1 MMGRARVA
9 PLKNI
14 TIPRME
20 LTAAMLSVKVDKM
33 LRAELQLLL
42 ENSVFW
48 TDSQAVIKYIA
59 NEHTRFHTFIA
70 NRVSTIRDNTKVS
83 QWKYVETKLNPADD
97 ASRGLSAG
105 RLVDGK
111 RWIQGPTFLLR
122 PMSEWPSATLKSH
135 ALNPDDPEV
144 KVRLVVHNIVLKETE
159 NPTNQLLSY
168 FSCWLKLRKA
178 VAWILKL
185 KGILQSLVK
194 QRKEKESCVNR
205 PYTRSQSKVTHSQ
218 QMGRKAISEQH
229 INIDDLETAEKCI
242 ICFCQRQ
249 IFPEEMTRLEMAPSG
264 VKRSSPLYK
273 LDPVMEDGILRVGG
287 RLDRSAMPQKS
298 KHPIILSKNMHIS
311 SLILRQ
317 IHENVGHNGRNHVLS
332 QLRQKYWITGA
343 NAAVRKIISKCVECR
358 RVRGRPGEQKMA
370 GLPVE
375 RLIPDN
381 PPFTNVGLDYFGPIE
396 VKKAR
401 SLVKRYGVIFTCMSS
416 RAVHLEVAHSLDTDS
431 CINAIRRFISRRG
444 QVEHLRSDNGTNLV
458 GAERELKKALL
469 TLNQHQVK
477 DSLLQHGVKWS
488 FNPPAASHHGG
499 VWERLIRMVR
509 CILCSVLHQ
518 QTLDD
523 EGLCTVFCEV
533 EAILNSRPITTV
545 SADRHDLEALTP
557 NHILLLNTKP
567 ALPPGLFQK
576 SDLYAR
582 RRWKQIQYI
591 AELFWK
597 RWTKEYLP
605 LLQERQKWC
614 AVRRNFQVGDVVMI
628 VDSTAPRGSWLLARI
643 KETIADSKGLVRS
656 VKLQTRT
663 SVLERP
669 ITKICLL
676 LETED

>member
-1 MMGRARVA
+1 
-9 PLKNI
+9 
-14 TIPRME
+14 
-20 LTAAMLSVKVDKM
+20 
-33 LRAELQLLL
+33 
-42 ENSVFW
+42 
-48 TDSQAVIKYIA
+48 
-59 NEHTRFHTFIA
+59 
-70 NRVSTIRDNTKVS
+70 
-83 QWKYVETKLNPADD
+83 
-97 ASRGLSAG
+97 
-105 RLVDGK
+105 
-111 RWIQGPTFLLR
+111 
-122 PMSEWPSATLKSH
+122 
-135 ALNPDDPEV
+135 
-144 KVRLVVHNIVLKETE
+144 
-159 NPTNQLLSY
+159 
-168 FSCWLKLRKA
+168 
-178 VAWILKL
+178 
-185 KGILQSLVK
+185 
-194 QRKEKESCVNR
+194 
-205 PYTRSQSKVTHSQ
+205 
-218 QMGRKAISEQH
+218 
-229 INIDDLETAEKCI
+229 
-242 ICFCQRQ
+242 
-249 IFPEEMTRLEMAPSG
+249 
-264 VKRSSPLYK
+264 
-273 LDPVMEDGILRVGG
+273 
-287 RLDRSAMPQKS
+287 
-298 KHPIILSKNMHIS
+298 
-311 SLILRQ
+311 
-317 IHENVGHNGRNHVLS
+317 
-332 QLRQKYWITGA
+332 
-343 NAAVRKIISKCVECR
+343 
-358 RVRGRPGEQKMA
+358 MA

-416 RAVHLEVAHSLDTDS
+416 RAVLLEVAHSLDTDS

-444 QVEHLRSDNGTNLV
+444 QVEHLRSDNGSNLV